1 MMNKIILV
9 LLVILVDLKP
19 LNTQEEDIGGRLM
32 MMDRHMSRL
41 NLSDIHFED
50 PGKIVKVD
58 TIMNG
63 YHQNRGSLIKQLKD
77 AVNRTAHEM
86 VNEKP
91 QNVTN
96 WIQKSVDLPLPV
108 YRNIS
113 RLKSRM
119 G

>member
-1 MMNKIILV
+1 MTNKIILV
-9 LLVILVDLKP
+9 LLVILVDLKL
-19 LNTQEEDIGGRLM
+19 LNTQEDIGGRLM
-32 MMDRHMSRL
+32 MMDRHMRRL

-50 PGKIVKVD
+50 PGK
-58 TIMNG
+58 
-63 YHQNRGSLIKQLKD
+63 D

-86 VNEKP
+86 VNENA